1 MTDNPAIRTHQ
12 SRARRLTVLLVFNT
26 VVLLAALGGLLWA
39 VNQPLG
45 PPIDEGL
52 TLDGEALLKEEAARS
67 GVGEGQLAPGFAPAG
82 GGEPLELAALTGE
95 SVPLSDFGGRPVWVV
110 FWATYCHACRLE
122 EPDMLRAF
130 DAYRA
135 DGLTLVAIDV
145 GEGTDVVR
153 RYAEERDLPWTILID
168 ESGATVEAF
177 GAIGTPS
184 HFFIAADGTIQSR
197 AFGRLRYAEMDERL
211 AALMSDRRGSMG
223 GTGG

>member
-1 MTDNPAIRTHQ
+1 MTDNRAIGPHR
-12 SRARRLTVLLVFNT
+12 SRARRLTVLLVVNT
-26 VVLLAALGGLLWA
+26 VLLLAALAGLAWA
-39 VNQPLG
+39 VTQPLG
-45 PPIDEGL
+45 PPTEGS

-67 GVGEGQLAPGFAPAG
+67 GVGEGQPAPGLAGAG
-82 GGEPLELAALTGE
+82 GGDPLELAALTGE
-95 SVPLSDFGGRPVWVV
+95 PVRLSEFRGRPVWVV

-122 EPDMLRAF
+122 EPDMRRAF

-145 GEGTDVVR
+145 GENTDVVR

-168 ESGATVEAF
+168 ESGATVDAF

-197 AFGRLRYAEMDERL
+197 AFGRLRYAEMDQRL
-211 AALMSDRRGSMG
+211 AALISDRHGS
-223 GTGG
+223 TGGVGS